1 MNGNKKNTLNKVVLE
16 TLEVLPS
23 ETALSSVLS
32 LLRNADASEKLN
44 NGDKLDVPVSKT
56 IISGVLI
63 LV

>member
-23 ETALSSVLS
+23 ETALSAVLS